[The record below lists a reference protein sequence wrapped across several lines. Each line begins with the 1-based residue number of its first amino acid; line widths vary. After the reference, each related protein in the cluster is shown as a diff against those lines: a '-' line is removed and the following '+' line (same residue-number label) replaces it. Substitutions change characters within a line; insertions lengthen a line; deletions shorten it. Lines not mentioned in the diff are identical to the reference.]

1 MTFYDPLIADV
12 TAILT
17 ELGQAGSIKRT
28 TTTGGGPSDPSGGVE
43 TVTSYPA
50 RLVVFPV
57 SPDRIDGTNII
68 ATDFEVTMAPLAVEV
83 EASDKVVCSE
93 GELTIK
99 QVGKQAPEGTI
110 VAYLMVCSK

>member
-1 MTFYDPLIADV
+1 MTFYTDLAADV
-12 TAILT
+12 GAILD

-28 TTTGGGPSDPSGGVE
+28 TSTGGGPSNPTGGAK
-43 TVTSYPA
+43 TVISYPA

-57 SPDRIDGTNII
+57 SADRIDGTNIV
-68 ATDFEVTMAPLAVEV
+68 ATDYEVTMAPLAVEV
-83 EASDKVVCSE
+83 APDDKVVCTE

-99 QVGKQAPEGTI
+99 QVGKQSPDGTI